1 MLRKI
6 SYTYVCHTENVG
18 GLGFFFLLILLPM
31 DQWVKLEMLFLL
43 CKCLYNFG
51 ASKRNKSHTKSFVK
65 WHPWRSFGSDSSSF
79 CLLHVWGNSHLGICR
94 EAFEKAKSGLNATY
108 LLGNMQ
114 YLLLTVFP
122 FALEPCSVTLH
133 KADMTDG
140 LSQVK

>member
-65 WHPWRSFGSDSSSF
+65 WHP
-79 CLLHVWGNSHLGICR
+79 
-94 EAFEKAKSGLNATY
+94 
-108 LLGNMQ
+108 
-114 YLLLTVFP
+114 
-122 FALEPCSVTLH
+122 
-133 KADMTDG
+133 
-140 LSQVK
+140 